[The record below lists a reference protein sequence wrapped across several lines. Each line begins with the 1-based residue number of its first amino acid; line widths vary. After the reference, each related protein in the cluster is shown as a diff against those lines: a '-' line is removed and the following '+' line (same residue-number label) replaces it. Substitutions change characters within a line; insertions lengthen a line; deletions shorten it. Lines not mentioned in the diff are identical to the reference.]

1 MSLVNCL
8 RAHAFSKMATVQLR
22 LQKPFH
28 GSRATAAARAAYHR
42 VMGSRILF
50 VQEPYGFCGEI
61 MKSHLITSS
70 MAWAFYPSP
79 TMLLGP
85 FFVREMIIE
94 LGTPHATCL
103 PCATPRFESSKW
115 VPSECSCPAAV
126 AALSGNVRSTGVRF
140 C

>member
-8 RAHAFSKMATVQLR
+8 RVRAFSKMATVQLR

-28 GSRATAAARAAYHR
+28 ASRATAAARAAYHR
-42 VMGSRILF
+42 VMGTRILF

-103 PCATPRFESSKW
+103 PCDPPFRVQQVGAARMFL
-115 VPSECSCPAAV
+115 PAAV